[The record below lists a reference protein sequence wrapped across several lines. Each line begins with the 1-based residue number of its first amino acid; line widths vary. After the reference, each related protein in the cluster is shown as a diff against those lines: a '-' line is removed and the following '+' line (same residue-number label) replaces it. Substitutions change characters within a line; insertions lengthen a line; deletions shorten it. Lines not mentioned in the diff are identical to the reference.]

1 MEIDYKFLAT
11 PKILNL
17 NNVLIGSVYVE
28 GNKTTS
34 YPDGLSYSIIIKF
47 EKSRWGFDYR
57 TKVELVS
64 VNRDDLPDL
73 PLVTLGKSLGPSLG
87 SSSNSGKLNA
97 LLIKNHVGTFWNDY
111 VRLAKEEIEDLK
123 KRFERFERFESMTA
137 PNNQHIGTDMK
148 ITLASISE
156 ELDHIAQELQ
166 TGEKVALSP
175 LQEEYQDYFQEL
187 LEIHDLKG
195 LSGAEEAKLKAF
207 FTDVS
212 KGWTKGEGAK

>member
-1 MEIDYKFLAT
+1 MEIDYKFLTT

-28 GNKTTS
+28 DNKTSS

-87 SSSNSGKLNA
+87 SSSNSGKLNST
-97 LLIKNHVGTFWNDY
+97 LIKTHIGEFWEDY
-111 VRLAKEEIEDLK
+111 VWLSREEIDNLR
-123 KRFERFERFESMTA
+123 KRYAKYKSMTA
-137 PNNQHIGTDMK
+137 SNNQHIGTDMK